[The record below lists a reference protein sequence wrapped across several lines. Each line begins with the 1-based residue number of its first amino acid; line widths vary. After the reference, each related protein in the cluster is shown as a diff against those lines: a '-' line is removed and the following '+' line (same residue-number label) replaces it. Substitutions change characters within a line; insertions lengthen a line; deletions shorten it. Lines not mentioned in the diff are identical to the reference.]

1 MRIAAHHAALLA
13 SPDQPFYVG
22 GYSTGGTLALTHAIE
37 SLSDPT
43 LRRPTRVLLVSPA
56 INTRI
61 AVWRVIDA
69 LAFLPEA
76 GSGALAGDPAEYDP
90 YKYNS
95 FAVNSTRGAGR
106 RNTLARA
113 IEQAQVAAFWTSCRR
128 WSPGSRCDSTVGA
141 RACSIPCSDASRGAA

>member
-1 MRIAAHHAALLA
+1 MTLEDWRAAVRIAAHHAASLA

-56 INTRI
+56 IELPGIAVLTRI
-61 AVWRVIDA
+61 IDA
-69 LAFLPEA
+69 LAFLPGLEKA
-76 GSGALAGDPAEYDP
+76 RWQEVLPEYDP

-95 FAVNSTRGAGR
+95 FAVNSTRQVLAAT
-106 RNTLARA
+106 NTLARA
-113 IEQAQVAAFWTSCRR
+113 FEQAQATGRLETGCRR
-128 WSPGSRCDSTVGA
+128 
-141 RACSIPCSDASRGAA
+141 